1 METTNIIGLENTLI
15 KQLIANH
22 PIVCTPLTDHKTYQQ
37 WVDAD
42 DAVKEIKNQTGSK
55 KKEIIKA
62 IATNLNRIPD
72 DYLDIFK
79 NSVSRA
85 KKSLGLNAIRKAS
98 ERKAAVVVNLEQV
111 TLFLNQTTEE
121 IKLHI
126 AQLAYNLLSPAN
138 RKLVKVSK

>member
-1 METTNIIGLENTLI
+1 MENVNIIGLENTLI

-22 PIVCTPLTDHKTYQQ
+22 PIVCTPLTDNKTYQQ

-62 IATNLNRIPD
+62 IAVSLNRIPD

-85 KKSLGLNAIRKAS
+85 RKSLGLNAIRKTS
-98 ERKAAVVVNLEQV
+98 ERKAAVVVNLDQV

-126 AQLAYNLLSPAN
+126 AQLAYNLLTPAN

>member
-22 PIVCTPLTDHKTYQQ
+22 PIVCTPLTDNKTYQQ

>member
-22 PIVCTPLTDHKTYQQ
+22 PIVCTPLTDNKTYQQ

-55 KKEIIKA
+55 KKEIINA
-62 IATNLNRIPD
+62 IAVNLNRIPD

-85 KKSLGLNAIRKAS
+85 RKSLGLNAIRKTS

-126 AQLAYNLLSPAN
+126 AQLAYNLLTPAN

>member
-22 PIVCTPLTDHKTYQQ
+22 PIVCTPLTDNKTYQQ

-62 IATNLNRIPD
+62 IAVSLNRIPD

-85 KKSLGLNAIRKAS
+85 KKSLGLNAIRQQTA
-98 ERKAAVVVNLEQV
+98 RKAAIVINIEQI
-111 TLFLNQTTEE
+111 TLFIEQTTEQ
-121 IKLHI
+121 IRLSI
-126 AQLAYNLLSPAN
+126 AQQAYNLLSPAS

>member
-22 PIVCTPLTDHKTYQQ
+22 PIVCTPLTDNKTDQQ

>member
-22 PIVCTPLTDHKTYQQ
+22 PIVCTPLTDNKTYQQ

-55 KKEIIKA
+55 KKEIINA
-62 IATNLNRIPD
+62 IAVSLNRIPD

-85 KKSLGLNAIRKAS
+85 RKSLGLNAIRKAS
-98 ERKAAVVVNLEQV
+98 ERKAAVIVNLEQV

>member
-22 PIVCTPLTDHKTYQQ
+22 PIVCTPLTDNKTYQQ

-55 KKEIIKA
+55 KKEIINA
-62 IATNLNRIPD
+62 IAVNLNRIPD

-85 KKSLGLNAIRKAS
+85 RKSLGLNAIRKTS
-98 ERKAAVVVNLEQV
+98 ERKAAVIVNLEQV